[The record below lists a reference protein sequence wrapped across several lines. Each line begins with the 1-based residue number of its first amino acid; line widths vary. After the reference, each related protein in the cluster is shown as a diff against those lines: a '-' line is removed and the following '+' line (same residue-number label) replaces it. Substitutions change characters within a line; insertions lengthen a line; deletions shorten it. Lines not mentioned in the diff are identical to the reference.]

1 MGLARTGTTGGHFS
15 GDIFLAFTTA
25 NAGALGSSFP
35 IERPEVA
42 TLRSLEMVPWGY
54 LDPFY
59 AAVVHCVEESVLNA
73 LVSNKTMIGRSGHL
87 SPALPIDAI
96 LQRLQ
101 TASR

>member
-1 MGLARTGTTGGHFS
+1 
-15 GDIFLAFTTA
+15 
-25 NAGALGSSFP
+25 
-35 IERPEVA
+35 
-42 TLRSLEMVPWGY
+42 VPWGY